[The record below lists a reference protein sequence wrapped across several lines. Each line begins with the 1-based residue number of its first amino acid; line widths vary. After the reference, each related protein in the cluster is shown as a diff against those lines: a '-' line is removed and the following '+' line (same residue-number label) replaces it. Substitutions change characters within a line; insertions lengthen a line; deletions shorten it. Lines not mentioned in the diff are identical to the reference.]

1 MEEGDFVNIIGRS
14 GSGKSTFLNLLSGL
28 LKPTEGKIFAKGK
41 DMSDFSDREIS
52 KYRNEVIGF
61 VPQSLGTL
69 PNLNVLENVSLPY
82 YLFKRDDSA
91 YEKAAMLLDEM
102 GILHLKD
109 DFPKNLSGGE
119 LKRVLIARS
128 MINSPELLILDEPT
142 AGLDPEGRD
151 EILSEIKN
159 IYDSED
165 DMTVIIVSHSMED
178 IAKVANRVIVMNQ
191 GKVFAD
197 DRPEIIYSMD
207 EELDKIG
214 LDVPQITR
222 ATKLLE
228 EKGYK
233 FSKTIITVEEA
244 YQELIAQL
252 GGKHE

>member
-1 MEEGDFVNIIGRS
+1 MESIIKTENLSKSFKRGSNTLFAVKNVNFTLEEGDFVNIIGRS

-82 YLFKRDDSA
+82 YLFKRDESA

-142 AGLDPEGRD
+142 SDLDKNTTM
-151 EILSEIKN
+151 EIMDLLKKINSKG
-159 IYDSED
+159 
-165 DMTVIIVSHSMED
+165 TALIIVTHELDILKYGNTLCQMED
-178 IAKVANRVIVMNQ
+178 
-191 GKVFAD
+191 G
-197 DRPEIIYSMD
+197 S
-207 EELDKIG
+207 
-214 LDVPQITR
+214 
-222 ATKLLE
+222 
-228 EKGYK
+228 
-233 FSKTIITVEEA
+233 
-244 YQELIAQL
+244 LIKKE
-252 GGKHE
+252 G

>member
-1 MEEGDFVNIIGRS
+1 MESIIKTENLSKSFKRGSNTLFAVKNVNFTLNEGDFVNIIGRS

-41 DMSDFSDREIS
+41 DMSDFSDRDIS
-52 KYRNEVIGF
+52 KYRNEIIGF

-142 AGLDPEGRD
+142 SDLDKNTTM
-151 EILSEIKN
+151 EIMDLLKKINSKG
-159 IYDSED
+159 
-165 DMTVIIVSHSMED
+165 TALIIVTHELDILKYGNTLCQMED
-178 IAKVANRVIVMNQ
+178 
-191 GKVFAD
+191 G
-197 DRPEIIYSMD
+197 S
-207 EELDKIG
+207 
-214 LDVPQITR
+214 
-222 ATKLLE
+222 
-228 EKGYK
+228 
-233 FSKTIITVEEA
+233 
-244 YQELIAQL
+244 LIKKE
-252 GGKHE
+252 G

>member
-1 MEEGDFVNIIGRS
+1 MESIIKTENLSKSFKRGSNTIFAVKNVNFTLEEGDFVNIIGRS

-142 AGLDPEGRD
+142 SGLDFNNMLVISD
-151 EILSEIKN
+151 IIKN
-159 IYDSED
+159 LSKDKA
-165 DMTVIIVSHSMED
+165 IILISHDYELLSRVVD
-178 IAKVANRVIVMNQ
+178 RVI
-191 GKVFAD
+191 F
-197 DRPEIIYSMD
+197 
-207 EELDKIG
+207 
-214 LDVPQITR
+214 
-222 ATKLLE
+222 LE
-228 EKGYK
+228 EGKISQDFILK
-233 FSKTIITVEEA
+233 ERN
-244 YQELIAQL
+244 QL
-252 GGKHE
+252 TNIFQKIKGGKENES

>member
-1 MEEGDFVNIIGRS
+1 MESIIKTENLSKSFKRGSNTLFAVKNVNFTLEEGDFVNIIGRS

-82 YLFKRDDSA
+82 YLFKRDESA
-91 YEKAAMLLDEM
+91 YEKAAMLLDLM

-109 DFPKNLSGGE
+109 DFAKNLSGGE

-142 AGLDPEGRD
+142 SDLDKNTTM
-151 EILSEIKN
+151 EIMDLLKKINSKG
-159 IYDSED
+159 
-165 DMTVIIVSHSMED
+165 TALIIVTHELDILKYGNTLCQMED
-178 IAKVANRVIVMNQ
+178 
-191 GKVFAD
+191 G
-197 DRPEIIYSMD
+197 S
-207 EELDKIG
+207 
-214 LDVPQITR
+214 
-222 ATKLLE
+222 
-228 EKGYK
+228 
-233 FSKTIITVEEA
+233 
-244 YQELIAQL
+244 LIKKE
-252 GGKHE
+252 G

>member
-1 MEEGDFVNIIGRS
+1 MESIIKTENLSKSFKRGSNTLFAVKNVNFTLEEGDFVNIIGRS

-41 DMSDFSDREIS
+41 DMSDFSDKEIS

-142 AGLDPEGRD
+142 SDLDKNTTM
-151 EILSEIKN
+151 EIMDLLKKINSKG
-159 IYDSED
+159 
-165 DMTVIIVSHSMED
+165 TALIIVTHELDILKYGNTLCQMED
-178 IAKVANRVIVMNQ
+178 
-191 GKVFAD
+191 G
-197 DRPEIIYSMD
+197 S
-207 EELDKIG
+207 
-214 LDVPQITR
+214 
-222 ATKLLE
+222 
-228 EKGYK
+228 
-233 FSKTIITVEEA
+233 
-244 YQELIAQL
+244 LIKKE
-252 GGKHE
+252 G

>member
-1 MEEGDFVNIIGRS
+1 MESIIKAENLSKSFKRGSNTLFAVKNVNFTLEEGDFVNIIGRS

-52 KYRNEVIGF
+52 KYRNEIIGF

-142 AGLDPEGRD
+142 SDLDKNTTM
-151 EILSEIKN
+151 EIMDLLKKINSKG
-159 IYDSED
+159 
-165 DMTVIIVSHSMED
+165 TALIIVTHELDILKYGNTLFQMED
-178 IAKVANRVIVMNQ
+178 
-191 GKVFAD
+191 G
-197 DRPEIIYSMD
+197 S
-207 EELDKIG
+207 
-214 LDVPQITR
+214 
-222 ATKLLE
+222 
-228 EKGYK
+228 
-233 FSKTIITVEEA
+233 
-244 YQELIAQL
+244 LIKKE
-252 GGKHE
+252 G

>member
-1 MEEGDFVNIIGRS
+1 MESIIKTENLSKSFKRGSNTLFAVKNVNFTLNEGDFVNIIGRS

-41 DMSDFSDREIS
+41 NISDFSDREIS
-52 KYRNEVIGF
+52 KYRNEIIGF

-142 AGLDPEGRD
+142 SDLDKNTTM
-151 EILSEIKN
+151 EIMDLLKKINSKG
-159 IYDSED
+159 
-165 DMTVIIVSHSMED
+165 TALIIVTHELDILKYGNTLCQMED
-178 IAKVANRVIVMNQ
+178 
-191 GKVFAD
+191 G
-197 DRPEIIYSMD
+197 S
-207 EELDKIG
+207 
-214 LDVPQITR
+214 
-222 ATKLLE
+222 
-228 EKGYK
+228 
-233 FSKTIITVEEA
+233 
-244 YQELIAQL
+244 LIKKE
-252 GGKHE
+252 G

>member
-1 MEEGDFVNIIGRS
+1 MESIIKTENLSKSFKRGSNTLFAVKNVNFTLNEGDFVNIIGRS

-41 DMSDFSDREIS
+41 DMSDFSDGEIS
-52 KYRNEVIGF
+52 KYRNEIIGF

-142 AGLDPEGRD
+142 SDLDKNTTM
-151 EILSEIKN
+151 EIMDLLKKINSKG
-159 IYDSED
+159 
-165 DMTVIIVSHSMED
+165 TALIIVTHELDILKYGNTLFQMED
-178 IAKVANRVIVMNQ
+178 
-191 GKVFAD
+191 G
-197 DRPEIIYSMD
+197 S
-207 EELDKIG
+207 
-214 LDVPQITR
+214 
-222 ATKLLE
+222 
-228 EKGYK
+228 
-233 FSKTIITVEEA
+233 
-244 YQELIAQL
+244 LIKKE
-252 GGKHE
+252 G

>member
-1 MEEGDFVNIIGRS
+1 MESIIKTENLSKSFKRGSNTLFAVKNVNFTLNEGDFVNIIGRS

-142 AGLDPEGRD
+142 SDLDKNTTM
-151 EILSEIKN
+151 EIMDLLKKINSKG
-159 IYDSED
+159 
-165 DMTVIIVSHSMED
+165 TALIVVTHELDILKYGNTLCQMED
-178 IAKVANRVIVMNQ
+178 
-191 GKVFAD
+191 G
-197 DRPEIIYSMD
+197 S
-207 EELDKIG
+207 
-214 LDVPQITR
+214 
-222 ATKLLE
+222 
-228 EKGYK
+228 
-233 FSKTIITVEEA
+233 
-244 YQELIAQL
+244 LIKKE
-252 GGKHE
+252 G

>member
-1 MEEGDFVNIIGRS
+1 MESIIETENLSKSFKRGYNTLFAVKNVNFTLEEGDFVNIIGRS

-41 DMSDFSDREIS
+41 DLSDFSDREIS
-52 KYRNEVIGF
+52 KYRNEIIGF

-142 AGLDPEGRD
+142 SDLDKNTTM
-151 EILSEIKN
+151 EIMDLLKKINSKG
-159 IYDSED
+159 
-165 DMTVIIVSHSMED
+165 TALIIVTHELDILKYGNTLCQMED
-178 IAKVANRVIVMNQ
+178 
-191 GKVFAD
+191 G
-197 DRPEIIYSMD
+197 S
-207 EELDKIG
+207 
-214 LDVPQITR
+214 
-222 ATKLLE
+222 
-228 EKGYK
+228 
-233 FSKTIITVEEA
+233 
-244 YQELIAQL
+244 LIKKE
-252 GGKHE
+252 G

>member
-1 MEEGDFVNIIGRS
+1 MESIIKTENLSKSFKRGSNTLFAVKNVNFTLNEGDFVNIIGRS

-28 LKPTEGKIFAKGK
+28 LKPTEVKIFAKGK

-52 KYRNEVIGF
+52 KYRNEIIGF

-142 AGLDPEGRD
+142 SDLDKNTTM
-151 EILSEIKN
+151 EIMDLLKKINSKG
-159 IYDSED
+159 
-165 DMTVIIVSHSMED
+165 TALIIVTHELDILKYGNTLCQMED
-178 IAKVANRVIVMNQ
+178 
-191 GKVFAD
+191 G
-197 DRPEIIYSMD
+197 S
-207 EELDKIG
+207 
-214 LDVPQITR
+214 
-222 ATKLLE
+222 
-228 EKGYK
+228 
-233 FSKTIITVEEA
+233 
-244 YQELIAQL
+244 LIKKE
-252 GGKHE
+252 G

>member
-1 MEEGDFVNIIGRS
+1 MESIIKTENLSKSFKRGSNTLFAVKNVNFTLEEGDLANIIGRS

-142 AGLDPEGRD
+142 SDLDKNTTM
-151 EILSEIKN
+151 EIMDLLKKINSKG
-159 IYDSED
+159 
-165 DMTVIIVSHSMED
+165 TALIIVTHELDILKYGNTLCQMED
-178 IAKVANRVIVMNQ
+178 
-191 GKVFAD
+191 G
-197 DRPEIIYSMD
+197 S
-207 EELDKIG
+207 
-214 LDVPQITR
+214 
-222 ATKLLE
+222 
-228 EKGYK
+228 
-233 FSKTIITVEEA
+233 
-244 YQELIAQL
+244 LIKKE
-252 GGKHE
+252 G

>member
-1 MEEGDFVNIIGRS
+1 MESIIKAENLSKSFKRGSNTLFAVKNVNFTLNEGDFVNIIGRS

-41 DMSDFSDREIS
+41 DMSDFSDRDIS
-52 KYRNEVIGF
+52 KYRNEIIGF

-142 AGLDPEGRD
+142 SDLDKNTTM
-151 EILSEIKN
+151 EIMDLLKKINSKG
-159 IYDSED
+159 
-165 DMTVIIVSHSMED
+165 TALIIVTHELDILKYGNTLFQMED
-178 IAKVANRVIVMNQ
+178 
-191 GKVFAD
+191 G
-197 DRPEIIYSMD
+197 S
-207 EELDKIG
+207 
-214 LDVPQITR
+214 
-222 ATKLLE
+222 
-228 EKGYK
+228 
-233 FSKTIITVEEA
+233 
-244 YQELIAQL
+244 LIKKE
-252 GGKHE
+252 G

>member
-1 MEEGDFVNIIGRS
+1 MESIIKTENLSKSFKRGSNTLFAVKNVNFTLEEGDFVNIIGRS

-41 DMSDFSDREIS
+41 DLSDFSDREIS

-142 AGLDPEGRD
+142 SDLDKNTTM
-151 EILSEIKN
+151 EIMDLLKKINSKG
-159 IYDSED
+159 
-165 DMTVIIVSHSMED
+165 TALIIVTHELDILKYGNTLCQMED
-178 IAKVANRVIVMNQ
+178 
-191 GKVFAD
+191 G
-197 DRPEIIYSMD
+197 S
-207 EELDKIG
+207 
-214 LDVPQITR
+214 
-222 ATKLLE
+222 
-228 EKGYK
+228 
-233 FSKTIITVEEA
+233 
-244 YQELIAQL
+244 LIKKE
-252 GGKHE
+252 G

>member
-1 MEEGDFVNIIGRS
+1 MEPIIKAENLSKSFKRGSNTLFAVKNVNFTLNEGDFVNIIGRS

-142 AGLDPEGRD
+142 SDLDKNTTM
-151 EILSEIKN
+151 EIMDLLKKINSKG
-159 IYDSED
+159 
-165 DMTVIIVSHSMED
+165 TALIIVTHELDILKYGNTLCQMED
-178 IAKVANRVIVMNQ
+178 
-191 GKVFAD
+191 G
-197 DRPEIIYSMD
+197 S
-207 EELDKIG
+207 
-214 LDVPQITR
+214 
-222 ATKLLE
+222 
-228 EKGYK
+228 
-233 FSKTIITVEEA
+233 
-244 YQELIAQL
+244 LIKKE
-252 GGKHE
+252 G

>member
-1 MEEGDFVNIIGRS
+1 MESIIKTENLSKSFKRGSNTLFAVKNVNFTLEEGDFVNIIGRS

-52 KYRNEVIGF
+52 KYRNEIIGF

-82 YLFKRDDSA
+82 YLFKRDESA
-91 YEKAAMLLDEM
+91 YEKAAMLLDLM

-142 AGLDPEGRD
+142 SDLDKNTTM
-151 EILSEIKN
+151 EIMDLLKKINSKG
-159 IYDSED
+159 
-165 DMTVIIVSHSMED
+165 TALIIVTHELDILKYGNTLCQMED
-178 IAKVANRVIVMNQ
+178 
-191 GKVFAD
+191 G
-197 DRPEIIYSMD
+197 S
-207 EELDKIG
+207 
-214 LDVPQITR
+214 
-222 ATKLLE
+222 
-228 EKGYK
+228 
-233 FSKTIITVEEA
+233 
-244 YQELIAQL
+244 LIKKE
-252 GGKHE
+252 G

>member
-1 MEEGDFVNIIGRS
+1 MESIIKTENLSKSFKRGSNTLFAVKNVNFTLDEGDFVNIIGRS

-142 AGLDPEGRD
+142 SDLDKNTTM
-151 EILSEIKN
+151 EIMDLLKKINSKG
-159 IYDSED
+159 
-165 DMTVIIVSHSMED
+165 TALIIVTHELDILKYGNTLCQMED
-178 IAKVANRVIVMNQ
+178 
-191 GKVFAD
+191 G
-197 DRPEIIYSMD
+197 S
-207 EELDKIG
+207 
-214 LDVPQITR
+214 
-222 ATKLLE
+222 
-228 EKGYK
+228 
-233 FSKTIITVEEA
+233 
-244 YQELIAQL
+244 LIKKE
-252 GGKHE
+252 G

>member
-1 MEEGDFVNIIGRS
+1 MESIIKTENLSKSFKRGSNTLFAVKNVNFTLEEGDFVNIIGRS

-41 DMSDFSDREIS
+41 DLSDFSDREIS

-119 LKRVLIARS
+119 LKRMLIARS

-142 AGLDPEGRD
+142 SDLDKNTTM
-151 EILSEIKN
+151 EIMDLLKKINSKG
-159 IYDSED
+159 
-165 DMTVIIVSHSMED
+165 TALIIVTHELDILKYGNTLCQMED
-178 IAKVANRVIVMNQ
+178 
-191 GKVFAD
+191 G
-197 DRPEIIYSMD
+197 S
-207 EELDKIG
+207 
-214 LDVPQITR
+214 
-222 ATKLLE
+222 
-228 EKGYK
+228 
-233 FSKTIITVEEA
+233 
-244 YQELIAQL
+244 LIKKE
-252 GGKHE
+252 G

>member
-1 MEEGDFVNIIGRS
+1 MESIIKTENLSKSFKRGSNTIFAVKNVNFTLEEGDFVNIIGRS

-142 AGLDPEGRD
+142 SDLDKNTTM
-151 EILSEIKN
+151 EIMDLLKKINSKG
-159 IYDSED
+159 
-165 DMTVIIVSHSMED
+165 TALIIVTHELDILKYGNTLFQMED
-178 IAKVANRVIVMNQ
+178 
-191 GKVFAD
+191 G
-197 DRPEIIYSMD
+197 S
-207 EELDKIG
+207 
-214 LDVPQITR
+214 
-222 ATKLLE
+222 
-228 EKGYK
+228 
-233 FSKTIITVEEA
+233 
-244 YQELIAQL
+244 LIKKE
-252 GGKHE
+252 G

>member
-1 MEEGDFVNIIGRS
+1 MESIIKTENLSKSFKRGSNTLFAVKNVNFTLKEGDFVNIIGRS

-41 DMSDFSDREIS
+41 NISDFSDREIS
-52 KYRNEVIGF
+52 KYRNEIIGF

-142 AGLDPEGRD
+142 SDLDKNTTM
-151 EILSEIKN
+151 EIMDLLKKINSKG
-159 IYDSED
+159 
-165 DMTVIIVSHSMED
+165 TALIIVTHELDILKYGNTLCQMED
-178 IAKVANRVIVMNQ
+178 
-191 GKVFAD
+191 G
-197 DRPEIIYSMD
+197 S
-207 EELDKIG
+207 
-214 LDVPQITR
+214 
-222 ATKLLE
+222 
-228 EKGYK
+228 
-233 FSKTIITVEEA
+233 
-244 YQELIAQL
+244 LIKKE
-252 GGKHE
+252 G

>member
-1 MEEGDFVNIIGRS
+1 MESIIKTENLSKSFKRGSNTLFAVKNVNFTLEEGEFVNIIGRS

-41 DMSDFSDREIS
+41 DMSDFSDCEIS

-142 AGLDPEGRD
+142 SDLDKNTTM
-151 EILSEIKN
+151 EIMDLLKKINSKG
-159 IYDSED
+159 
-165 DMTVIIVSHSMED
+165 TALIIVTHELDILKYGNTLCQMED
-178 IAKVANRVIVMNQ
+178 
-191 GKVFAD
+191 G
-197 DRPEIIYSMD
+197 S
-207 EELDKIG
+207 
-214 LDVPQITR
+214 
-222 ATKLLE
+222 
-228 EKGYK
+228 
-233 FSKTIITVEEA
+233 
-244 YQELIAQL
+244 LIKKE
-252 GGKHE
+252 G

>member
-1 MEEGDFVNIIGRS
+1 MESIIKTENLSKSFKRGSNTLFAVKNVNFTLKEGDFVNIIGRS

-52 KYRNEVIGF
+52 KYRNETIGF

-142 AGLDPEGRD
+142 SDLDKNTTM
-151 EILSEIKN
+151 EIMDLLKKINSKG
-159 IYDSED
+159 
-165 DMTVIIVSHSMED
+165 TALIIVTHELDILKYGNTLCQMED
-178 IAKVANRVIVMNQ
+178 
-191 GKVFAD
+191 G
-197 DRPEIIYSMD
+197 S
-207 EELDKIG
+207 
-214 LDVPQITR
+214 
-222 ATKLLE
+222 
-228 EKGYK
+228 
-233 FSKTIITVEEA
+233 
-244 YQELIAQL
+244 LIKKE
-252 GGKHE
+252 G

>member
-1 MEEGDFVNIIGRS
+1 MESIIKTENLSKSFKRGSNTLFAVKNVNFTLEEGDFVNIIGRS

-41 DMSDFSDREIS
+41 DMSDFSDSEIS

-142 AGLDPEGRD
+142 SDLDKNTTM
-151 EILSEIKN
+151 EIMDLLKKINSKG
-159 IYDSED
+159 
-165 DMTVIIVSHSMED
+165 TALIIVTHELDILKYGNTLCQMED
-178 IAKVANRVIVMNQ
+178 
-191 GKVFAD
+191 G
-197 DRPEIIYSMD
+197 S
-207 EELDKIG
+207 
-214 LDVPQITR
+214 
-222 ATKLLE
+222 
-228 EKGYK
+228 
-233 FSKTIITVEEA
+233 
-244 YQELIAQL
+244 LIKKE
-252 GGKHE
+252 G

>member
-1 MEEGDFVNIIGRS
+1 MESIIKTENLSKSFKRGSNTLFAVKNVNFTLKEGDFVNIIGRS

-52 KYRNEVIGF
+52 KYRNEIIGF

-142 AGLDPEGRD
+142 SDLDKNTTI
-151 EILSEIKN
+151 EIMDLLKKINSKG
-159 IYDSED
+159 
-165 DMTVIIVSHSMED
+165 TALIIVTHELDILKYGNSLCQMED
-178 IAKVANRVIVMNQ
+178 
-191 GKVFAD
+191 G
-197 DRPEIIYSMD
+197 S
-207 EELDKIG
+207 
-214 LDVPQITR
+214 
-222 ATKLLE
+222 
-228 EKGYK
+228 
-233 FSKTIITVEEA
+233 
-244 YQELIAQL
+244 LIKRE
-252 GGKHE
+252 G